1 MGSEVLQTPQRP
13 RDLEAEKCVLG
24 SILRDPRCAT
34 EVAARLCPEDFYLP
48 RHAEL
53 FRILLTL
60 DQRSAGSCDPVTV
73 AHEIDR
79 SGRGEELGGRAYL
92 EELMLSVPSLAFL
105 DNHLKI
111 VRDLSLRRGL
121 LDAAEEIE
129 RRAVG
134 SNVEIRQLLNDAEQ
148 AVFKVGD
155 RLVEGQLSSASKL
168 VKQSLEQILGE
179 GSHQQGLKTGFIDL
193 DEKQGFRR
201 GDLVVLAARPS
212 MGKTAL
218 ALNIIERVVIAQ
230 QQEAQPGSVLLFSLE
245 MPAEQIILRMM
256 ACLAKVRHD
265 AVRKGHLDP
274 TDKKRLVMCCDQLSR
289 AALYID
295 DSSQPSL
302 AEMRAK
308 ARRVNRDQRLAL
320 IVVDYLQLL
329 SARAESRQQ
338 EISLISRNL
347 KSMARDLEVPVL
359 ALAQLNRKAEDRSDH
374 RPMLSDLRESGAIEQ
389 DADLVML
396 LYRESY
402 YDKETENKGIAE
414 LIIAKNRNGPTD
426 DLKLHF
432 TKELM
437 RFENAM
443 VDSGI

>member
-1 MGSEVLQTPQRP
+1 
-13 RDLEAEKCVLG
+13 
-24 SILRDPRCAT
+24 
-34 EVAARLCPEDFYLP
+34 
-48 RHAEL
+48 
-53 FRILLTL
+53 
-60 DQRSAGSCDPVTV
+60 
-73 AHEIDR
+73 
-79 SGRGEELGGRAYL
+79 
-92 EELMLSVPSLAFL
+92 
-105 DNHLKI
+105 
-111 VRDLSLRRGL
+111 
-121 LDAAEEIE
+121 
-129 RRAVG
+129 
-134 SNVEIRQLLNDAEQ
+134 
-148 AVFKVGD
+148 
-155 RLVEGQLSSASKL
+155 
-168 VKQSLEQILGE
+168 
-179 GSHQQGLKTGFIDL
+179 
-193 DEKQGFRR
+193 
-201 GDLVVLAARPS
+201 
-212 MGKTAL
+212 
-218 ALNIIERVVIAQ
+218 
-230 QQEAQPGSVLLFSLE
+230 
-245 MPAEQIILRMM
+245 
-256 ACLAKVRHD
+256 
-265 AVRKGHLDP
+265 
-274 TDKKRLVMCCDQLSR
+274 MCCAQLSR